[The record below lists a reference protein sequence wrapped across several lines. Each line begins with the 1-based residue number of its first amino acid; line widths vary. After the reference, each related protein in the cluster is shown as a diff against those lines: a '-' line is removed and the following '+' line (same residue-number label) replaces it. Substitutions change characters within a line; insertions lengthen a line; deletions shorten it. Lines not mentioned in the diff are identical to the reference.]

1 MEIYKQQGFTLVELV
16 VTLAVAALLLGI
28 GIPSFSGAI
37 SNSRINV
44 DYNEFVGALYLA
56 RSESVKS
63 GQIVTVCPKSEPDAQ
78 TCSESN
84 SAWENG
90 WLVFIDE
97 VFVDDEASAQINPED
112 ELIAIHPE
120 PRSQNVISAWGSTDR
135 TSATST
141 QRNYIR
147 YTPNGSTAMANGS
160 IHMCN
165 DEEAER
171 SRAINISPTGD
182 VRKGRASGGT
192 YYPRDVFGAEVCT
205 L

>member
-1 MEIYKQQGFTLVELV
+1 MENFKQQGFTLVELL

-56 RSESVKS
+56 RSESIKS

-78 TCSESN
+78 TCSASDT
-84 SAWENG
+84 AWEHG
-90 WLVFIDE
+90 WLVFVDE
-97 VFVDDEASAQINPED
+97 EFDDNEVAAQINPQD
-112 ELIAIHPE
+112 EIIAIHPE
-120 PRSQNVISAWGSTDR
+120 PRSENVISAWGSTDR

-141 QRNYIR
+141 KRNFIR
-147 YTPNGSTAMANGS
+147 YTPNGSTAMSNGS

-165 DEEAER
+165 DEEPQR
-171 SRAINISPTGD
+171 SRAINIVPTGD

-192 YYPRDVFGAEVCT
+192 FYPRDVFGAEVCT
-205 L
+205 